1 MNIFQPIVSFLRWSA
16 RELSRADGREGL
28 ALSDIET
35 IVQWVRATAAVRGSD
50 GQPLPG
56 LRKNEEVAAR
66 IMRAFGDRIHP
77 VTARILTWAAW
88 LIAKRLKLV

>member
-1 MNIFQPIVSFLRWSA
+1 MNIFQPIISFLRWAA

-28 ALSDIET
+28 ALSDIES
-35 IVQWVRATAAVRGSD
+35 IVQWVRLASEARGAD

-66 IMRAFGDRIHP
+66 IVRVFGDRIHP
-77 VTARILTWAAW
+77 ATARILTWAAW
-88 LIAKRLKLV
+88 LIAKRLKII